1 VKARAI
7 EVKVELCERS
17 YSALVG
23 RGVLGMAKAVVE
35 LNRELGNRNVLVLE
49 KVADKLWGEHI
60 RATLSIP
67 AEDTMVV
74 AGGEV
79 AKTWQKAEQLLRQ
92 WIELGLGR
100 KDWVWVVG
108 GGATLDLVGFAAA
121 VFQRGIS
128 WANIP
133 TTFLAA
139 ADSCLGGK
147 TAVNLGNLKNYAGV
161 FHQPR
166 VVFCETELLE
176 SLSPR
181 QRSEGLA
188 EVIKC
193 GAIGNA
199 ALLGYLEPRLADL
212 RSGKLIPEAAI
223 SGALAVKARLV
234 GEDERD
240 EGVRRYLNFG
250 HTIAHVLERLCKPVP
265 SHGAAV
271 AQGMVVEG
279 RLALELGL
287 INRDELDYLTKLVTE
302 LKLPAIVLPDIKEAL
317 PLLSRDKK
325 RTGSGIPFALPSP
338 LGAAQVVEVEE
349 KKLMEFWKNLN

>member
-1 VKARAI
+1 MKAQAI
-7 EVKVELCERS
+7 EVKVELGGRS

-35 LNRELGNRNVLVLE
+35 HNRGLGNRNVLVVE
-49 KVADKLWGEHI
+49 KVADKLWGDYI
-60 RATLSIP
+60 RTALSILP
-67 AEDTMVV
+67 GDTIVV
-74 AGGEV
+74 AGGEA
-79 AKTWQKAEQLLRQ
+79 AKTWQRAEELLRQ

-100 KDWVWVVG
+100 KDWVWVAG

-139 ADSCLGGK
+139 TDSCLGGK
-147 TAVNLGNLKNYAGV
+147 TAVNLGNLKNYAGA

-176 SLSPR
+176 SLTPR

-193 GAIGNA
+193 GAIGNV
-199 ALLGYLEPRLADL
+199 ALLGYLEPRLPDL
-212 RSGKLIPEAAI
+212 RSGKLIPEAALA
-223 SGALAVKARLV
+223 GALAVKAKLV

-240 EGVRRYLNFG
+240 EGVRRHLNFG
-250 HTIAHVLERLCKPVP
+250 HTIAHVLERLCQPVP

-271 AQGMVVEG
+271 AQGMLVEG
-279 RLALELGL
+279 RLALELGM
-287 INRDELDYLTKLVTE
+287 ITRDELDYLAKLVAE
-302 LKLPAIVLPDIKEAL
+302 LKLPAIVLPEIKDAL

-349 KKLMEFWKNLN
+349 KVIAKLWAKV